1 MKGEILE
8 SERLI
13 LKPLEIKDA
22 EKIIKLATKK
32 VSKYFGAIPYPYK
45 LEDAKK
51 WIKSSSKIESSI
63 DFAIKLKNSD
73 EFIGYIEINGIN
85 PKSKVSSISYWIGE
99 KFWRKGYM
107 TEAIKLILNY
117 SFKKKK
123 LNRIYAQ
130 INGDNI
136 ASQKLLE
143 KIGFKLEGKLRDHIY
158 NRFTKKLE
166 DKYFYGILRSEWR
179 MK

>member
-1 MKGEILE
+1 M
-8 SERLI
+8 
-13 LKPLEIKDA
+13 
-22 EKIIKLATKK
+22 
-32 VSKYFGAIPYPYK
+32 
-45 LEDAKK
+45 
-51 WIKSSSKIESSI
+51 
-63 DFAIKLKNSD
+63 
-73 EFIGYIEINGIN
+73 IEINGIN